1 MQNIHP
7 KAWNTIILYCIF
19 SCFQFSYG
27 QTAFEQRV
35 KFFSDTSVING
46 TLSFNIE
53 RILKKRDKQGLLFPA
68 EFTSTLSD
76 GKIIND
82 TLLLEIRGHFRRD
95 YCYLP
100 PLRLIFN
107 NDSTQVWYNLKTM
120 KLISAC
126 RVAPEYEE
134 YILKEYLI
142 YKMYN
147 LITDKSFRVRLL
159 NLTYLD
165 SSNNKKPFHDHAFLL
180 EDVKDVA
187 RRNDCTEF
195 TTVKLHSES
204 TDRAQMTIVAIFE
217 YMIGNTDWSV
227 QYLQNIKLLA
237 KDSNSIPTTVPYDF
251 DHAGIVDATYAKPAE
266 ELQIS
271 STRQRMYRGYCVK
284 DMKQFDPAIAAF
296 NSIKKDIY
304 SLYQNNLLLSEKYKK
319 STIKFLDE
327 FYATINNLKNFEKDF
342 SYPCDPNGT
351 GNIIIKGLK

>member
-217 YMIGNTDWSV
+217 YMIGNTDWGVSGNHNTR
-227 QYLQNIKLLA
+227 LIMNT
-237 KDSNSIPTTVPYDF
+237 KDKITPPFVVPYDF
-251 DHAGIVDATYAKPAE
+251 DYAGIIGTEYAVPDEKLDIQSVTERLYRGFPRTYE
-266 ELQIS
+266 ELDSAISIFKDRKTQIYALINNF
-271 STRQRMYRGYCVK
+271 TLLPAKQRAKMIDY
-284 DMKQFDPAIAAF
+284 
-296 NSIKKDIY
+296 
-304 SLYQNNLLLSEKYKK
+304 
-319 STIKFLDE
+319 LDE
-327 FYATINNLKNFEKDF
+327 FYVTITHPA
-342 SYPCDPNGT
+342 Y
-351 GNIIIKGLK
+351 IKQEFMDKSRTSF